1 MKIYAQHGAQTGE
14 KINLGLEQSLLD
26 GVIYSPK
33 DISLANLKQKIKY
46 VDSNFDN
53 VDQLLDPQYYAA
65 LIKSDAARLGNLIKD
80 YATYFSCAQRS
91 HLERERSIERVLSS
105 SIAFQRKL
113 NLTGIIAPNI
123 LIPNSLNS
131 IEAVIA
137 KNFIRQTGSVA
148 KKFKVKTPIYAT
160 LAIARDALMNI
171 QEINEFL
178 NDITMLDDPPDG
190 YYIIVQSRSSD
201 ARSDIYN
208 ADVIA
213 AWMLLNYSLSVNGF
227 EVINGYSDLLTPL
240 LCSVGGAAGSTGW
253 WTNLRVFS
261 LGRFMKSK
269 GGGRLPIQRYLSCI
283 LLNRITFYELNS
295 LREILPGVMN
305 DLETDDIYDI
315 NRGSEPERNKEVLQS
330 WEALGFLLNKV
341 SAKDIKKS
349 LLRLQKIIK
358 DASIAYK
365 KIELTGVTLDSKS
378 NDEHLEPLLEGIKLF
393 CSSAEIKLSQ

>member
-240 LCSVGGAAGSTGW
+240 LCSVGAAGSTGW

-269 GGGRLPIQRYLSCI
+269 G
-283 LLNRITFYELNS
+283 E
-295 LREILPGVMN
+295 
-305 DLETDDIYDI
+305 
-315 NRGSEPERNKEVLQS
+315 
-330 WEALGFLLNKV
+330 
-341 SAKDIKKS
+341 
-349 LLRLQKIIK
+349 
-358 DASIAYK
+358 
-365 KIELTGVTLDSKS
+365 
-378 NDEHLEPLLEGIKLF
+378 EGYQFKGI
-393 CSSAEIKLSQ
+393 